1 VFAMIKTM
9 MCRTM
14 PGVMWLVQKESS
26 HRGNARHCLHDSG
39 RRLVASPRLGNAA
52 REHTFLTKVGDQNC
66 GVGYHKG

>member
-1 VFAMIKTM
+1 MIKTM

-26 HRGNARHCLHDSG
+26 HRGNARHVSTTQGDDWW
-39 RRLVASPRLGNAA
+39 PRPGSEMP
-52 REHTFLTKVGDQNC
+52 RENTFLTKVGDQNC